1 MKSFWFDE
9 FERMSC
15 MLRDLMESPAQNFLR
30 EIEQHRQL
38 LEPPGYRALREL
50 QDNIAAEA
58 RRVNE
63 SLTSGFS
70 SIVGQYDVLKSLA
83 AAQYPKNLAADLQRS
98 IRAFQPPALPFIES
112 FADQLRSASRNLEAL
127 RQFEETFAGQLLELA
142 REVAEAPEEEL
153 EERVED
159 LTEFLGTHLAKSK
172 RGPISLEG
180 YVQIILALI
189 LYIHSIIGAQQSE
202 ERVMKRL
209 NNIEAQLKVIASVEK
224 VERAPELRLVSA
236 ASLRLRA
243 EPSTESR
250 IIGKLTR
257 NSLVRVIN
265 KEKSWVHIEYFD
277 FVEGRTREGWVA
289 HRFLQELPD
298 DFRRGTRA
306 QRTDA
311 EKQVARERFERHF
324 GEVDLGYAT
333 GVDNEQIDADLAR
346 EYAATHEE
354 S

>member
-1 MKSFWFDE
+1 MTSFWSDE
-9 FERMSC
+9 FERMSRI
-15 MLRDLMESPAQNFLR
+15 LRDVMESPAQNFLR

-58 RRVNE
+58 QRVNE

-70 SIVGQYDVLKSLA
+70 SIVSQYDVLKSLA
-83 AAQYPKNLAADLQRS
+83 AAQYPKDLVADLQRS

-112 FADQLRSASRNLEAL
+112 FADQLRGASRTVEAL
-127 RQFEETFAGQLLELA
+127 RQFEETFAGRLLELA
-142 REVAEAPEEEL
+142 RKVSEAPEEKL
-153 EERVED
+153 EDRVED
-159 LTEFLGTHLAKSK
+159 LTGFLGTHLAESK

-202 ERVMKRL
+202 DRIMKRM
-209 NNIEAQLKVIASVEK
+209 NNIEARLKVIAPVEK

-236 ASLRLRA
+236 ASLHLRA
-243 EPSTESR
+243 EPSTDSR
-250 IIGKLTR
+250 MIGKLTR

-265 KEKSWVHIEYFD
+265 KEKRWAHVEYFD

-298 DFRRGTRA
+298 DFW
-306 QRTDA
+306 QRTHTERTEA

-333 GVDNEQIDADLAR
+333 GLDNEQIEADLAR
-346 EYAATHEE
+346 EYAATHED
-354 S
+354 